1 MKKETL
7 YNCAS
12 NYYIFLKEVQFFR
25 KQLENVLNAEL
36 PDNSFEK
43 IILNDMNRMMFY
55 VLQDYMGDY
64 RVDIH
69 LLRDLFLKLAILG
82 EVFLDGKSVTDTE
95 GIIDWFL
102 DNKENFDLLFP
113 EENE

>member
-7 YNCAS
+7 YNCAFK
-12 NYYIFLKEVQFFR
+12 YYTALKEARYFR
-25 KQLENVLNAEL
+25 KQLEEVLNVEL
-36 PDNSFEK
+36 CDNSFEK
-43 IILNDMNRMMFY
+43 MILKNMNSMMFY

-64 RVDIH
+64 RVDIF
-69 LLRDLFLKLAILG
+69 LLEVLFLELSNSG
-82 EVFLDGKSVTDTE
+82 EVFLDGKSITNTN